1 MGSNVLVLIVQSIH
15 LITSLPFIMKL
26 LLVVFILA
34 QVFAMGSSTACETVA
49 MEVVKLGEDLT
60 DEVKEASSLT
70 SSEHVDQNALLAELQ
85 DSIDWLKKAVK
96 SLIRG
101 KKGYGLRGFG
111 GYGYGGYGRKYGH
124 HGHKWY

>member
-1 MGSNVLVLIVQSIH
+1 MGSNVQVLIVQSTH

-26 LLVVFILA
+26 LLAVFILA
-34 QVFAMGSSTACETVA
+34 QVFAMGSTTACETVE
-49 MEVVKLGEDLT
+49 MQVVKLGEDLT

-70 SSEHVDQNALLAELQ
+70 SSEHADQNALIAELQ

-101 KKGYGLRGFG
+101 KKGYGPRGIW
-111 GYGYGGYGRKYGH
+111 RIRL
-124 HGHKWY
+124 WRIRT